1 VIGSNASRSAAT
13 SGVGAWGR
21 LTYWYEPVLVFVLA
35 VAARI
40 PHLDHVPHK
49 DELNHVLAA
58 RALLERGTLEIV
70 AGAVPYDRAWGF
82 TYLVAGIFRV
92 FGESLV
98 AARMPALIAGALLA
112 SALFLWVRSEVG
124 RLGGWIAALL
134 MVVSPLALVLSQW
147 VRFYTIHALLFFL
160 ACILVYQAFSSARV
174 PLRTRGWLIAMAVA
188 CLALALH
195 LQILTVIGIAG
206 LGLWAVLVG
215 LPEGFARVPSRRGR
229 WWLAGSLTALGL
241 VAIAALAAFGFFGWL
256 RAMAGHVDLWAMDR
270 VPRYYH
276 YLLHD
281 RYPTLWAL
289 LPLALVIAAAARWRA
304 ALLCACVFGVAF
316 VAHSL
321 AAWRDERYLFY
332 VLPMFFAA
340 WGMAIGAATPWVAD
354 RAGLAVRTAAGRR
367 LPVRAE
373 KSLVVMALVAI
384 AVFAALGNPA
394 TTSYPV
400 KMLVRGDAG
409 SSVWD
414 RFRQDSDW
422 VAAGA
427 ALAPE
432 VAQTDVIVASYD
444 ITAVYALNRLDYLL
458 GRFGS
463 ARGDRPDFSIKGKTA
478 APVVSTPQALAAVM
492 ACHRTGLVFIE
503 RTHFGAPY
511 RVTPRLAR
519 YLEAN
524 AEKVHL
530 PEEWRLV
537 VFRWV
542 TPTPPVDDSCP
553 TLPSPPG

>member
-1 VIGSNASRSAAT
+1 VQDPRST
-13 SGVGAWGR
+13 GGGPLPPWGWGR
-21 LTYWYEPVLVFVLA
+21 LNYWYEPVLVFVLA
-35 VAARI
+35 AAARI

-70 AGAVPYDRAWGF
+70 AGAAPYDRASAF

-98 AARMPALIAGALLA
+98 AARVPALIAGALLA

-124 RLGGWIAALL
+124 RLGGWVAAFL

-147 VRFYTIHALLFFL
+147 VRFYTIHALLFFV
-160 ACILVYQAFSSARV
+160 ACILVYQAFSSARI
-174 PLRTRGWLIAMAVA
+174 PRRRRGWLIAMAVA

-195 LQILTVIGIAG
+195 LQVLTVIGIAG
-206 LGLWAVLVG
+206 LGLWAILVG
-215 LPEGFARVPSRRGR
+215 LPEGFRRVPSRRGR
-229 WWLAGSLTALGL
+229 WWLAGGLMALAS
-241 VAIAALAAFGFFGWL
+241 VVIAALVLSGLFGWL

-270 VPRYYH
+270 SPRFYH

-304 ALLCACVFGVAF
+304 TLLCACVFGVAI

-340 WGMAIGAATPWVAD
+340 WGMAVGVAVPWVAA
-354 RAGLAVRTAAGRR
+354 RARLAVRAAFGRR
-367 LPVRAE
+367 LPARAE
-373 KSLVVMALVAI
+373 KSLAVMALVGIAI
-384 AVFAALGNPA
+384 FAALGNPA
-394 TTSYPV
+394 TASYPV
-400 KMLVRGDAG
+400 KMMIRGDAG

-422 VAAGA
+422 VAAGT

-432 VAQTDVIVASYD
+432 VAQADVIVASYD
-444 ITAVYALNRLDYLL
+444 ITAVYGLNRLDYLL
-458 GRFGS
+458 GRAGS
-463 ARGDRPDFSIKGKTA
+463 ARGDRPDFWIKGKTG
-478 APVVSTPQALAAVM
+478 APVVSTPQALEAVM
-492 ACHRTGLVFIE
+492 SCHPTGLVFIE

-511 RVTPRLAR
+511 SVTPPLAR

-524 AEKVHL
+524 AEQVHL

-542 TPTPPVDDSCP
+542 TPTAPVDISCP
-553 TLPSPPG
+553 TLPSG

>member
-1 VIGSNASRSAAT
+1 VQGAAT
-13 SGVGAWGR
+13 VSGKLRAPWEWGR
-21 LTYWYEPVLVFVLA
+21 LNDWYEPVLVFVLA

-92 FGESLV
+92 FGESLI

-160 ACILVYQAFSSARV
+160 ASILVYQALSSARV
-174 PLRTRGWLIAMAVA
+174 PRQTRGWLIAMAVT

-229 WWLAGSLTALGL
+229 WWLAGSVTALAL
-241 VAIAALAAFGFFGWL
+241 VVIAALVVSGLFGWL

-270 VPRYYH
+270 SPRYYH

-304 ALLCACVFGVAF
+304 ALLCACVFGVAI

-340 WGMAIGAATPWVAD
+340 WGMAVGAAKPWVAE
-354 RAGLAVRTAAGRR
+354 RARLAVRAAAGRR
-367 LPVRAE
+367 LPERAE
-373 KSLVVMALVAI
+373 QSLAVMALVGIAI
-384 AVFAALGNPA
+384 FAALGNPA
-394 TTSYPV
+394 IASYPV
-400 KMLVRGDAG
+400 KMLIRGDAG

-458 GRFGS
+458 GRVGS
-463 ARGDRPDFSIKGKTA
+463 SRGDQPDFSIKRKTG
-478 APVVSTPQALAAVM
+478 APVVGTPQALEAVM
-492 ACHRTGLVFIE
+492 ACHPTGLVFIE
-503 RTHFGAPY
+503 RSHFGAPY
-511 RVTPRLAR
+511 SVTPQVAR

-524 AEKVHL
+524 AEQVHL
-530 PEEWRLV
+530 PLEWRLI
-537 VFRWV
+537 VFRWASSDPPED
-542 TPTPPVDDSCP
+542 TSCPTPPSA
-553 TLPSPPG
+553 SW

>member
-1 VIGSNASRSAAT
+1 
-13 SGVGAWGR
+13 
-21 LTYWYEPVLVFVLA
+21 VLVFVLA

-40 PHLDHVPHK
+40 PHLGHVPHK

-70 AGAVPYDRAWGF
+70 AGAVPYDRAWVF

-92 FGESLV
+92 FGESLI
-98 AARMPALIAGALLA
+98 AARMPALIAGAVLA

-124 RLGGWIAALL
+124 RLGGWVAALL

-160 ACILVYQAFSSARV
+160 ACILVYRALSSAR
-174 PLRTRGWLIAMAVA
+174 LRRRTRGGLLAMAVI
-188 CLALALH
+188 CLALAVH
-195 LQILTVIGIAG
+195 LQVLTVIGIAG

-215 LPEGFARVPSRRGR
+215 LPEGFRRVPSRQGR
-229 WWLAGSLTALGL
+229 WWLASGLTALAL
-241 VAIAALAAFGFFGWL
+241 VAMAALAVSGLFGWL
-256 RAMAGHVDLWAMDR
+256 RDMAGHVDLWAMNR
-270 VPRYYH
+270 SPRFYH

-304 ALLCACVFGVAF
+304 ALLCACVFGVAI

-340 WGMAIGAATPWVAD
+340 WGMAVGAAAPWVAE
-354 RAGLAVRTAAGRR
+354 RTRLAVRAAFGRR
-367 LPVRAE
+367 LPARAE
-373 KSLVVMALVAI
+373 KSLAVLALVAI
-384 AVFAALGNPA
+384 ALFAALGNPA
-394 TTSYPV
+394 TATYPI
-400 KMLVRGDAG
+400 KMMIRGDAG

-414 RFRQDSDW
+414 RFRQHSDW
-422 VAAGA
+422 VSAGA

-432 VAQTDVIVASYD
+432 VAQADVIVASYD
-444 ITAVYALNRLDYLL
+444 ITAVYGLNRLDYLL
-458 GRFGS
+458 GRAGS
-463 ARGDRPDFSIKGKTA
+463 ARGDRPDFWIKGKTG
-478 APVVSTPQALAAVM
+478 APLISTPQALGAVM

-503 RTHFGAPY
+503 RTTFGAPFG
-511 RVTPRLAR
+511 VTPQLAR

-524 AEKVHL
+524 AEQVHL

-537 VFRWV
+537 VFRWDN
-542 TPTPPVDDSCP
+542 PTAPVDISCP
-553 TLPSPPG
+553 TLPSAPISAAPRIP